1 MTDIIIMVKT
11 IDGVKKTVID
21 EGSVSLKYK
30 IFPNFGKEKINS
42 RKMDI
47 ENKWQIQGK
56 EI

>member
-30 IFPNFGKEKINS
+30 IFPNFGKGKINS